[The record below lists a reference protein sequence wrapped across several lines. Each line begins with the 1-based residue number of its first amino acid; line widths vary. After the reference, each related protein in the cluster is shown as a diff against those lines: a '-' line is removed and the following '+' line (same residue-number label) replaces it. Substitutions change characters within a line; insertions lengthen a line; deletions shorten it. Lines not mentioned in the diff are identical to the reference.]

1 MTKRLPCRFRHSFGP
16 FNMLTVHKFSD
27 TGLYKHLSN
36 PAFCSLELQKQM
48 TSGAY
53 VFFQSLP
60 NFILI
65 LTMQKKILKIF
76 FDFEMIAFE
85 LVALNTR
92 F

>member
-1 MTKRLPCRFRHSFGP
+1 
-16 FNMLTVHKFSD
+16 MLTVHKFSD
-27 TGLYKHLSN
+27 TELYKHLSN

-65 LTMQKKILKIF
+65 LTMQKKILIIF

-92 F
+92 FY